1 VSVSARRRRPARG
14 RPAAETAETAGTAGT
29 GPEPRPND
37 DPETLRR
44 EAEAQVEEH
53 AGALR
58 AYRLPL
64 SAEPAFVFRP

>member
-1 VSVSARRRRPARG
+1 VSASARRRRPARE
-14 RPAAETAETAGTAGT
+14 RPAAETAGT
-29 GPEPRPND
+29 GPGSRPSD
-37 DPETLRR
+37 APETLRR

-53 AGALR
+53 AQALR

>member
-1 VSVSARRRRPARG
+1 VSASARRRRPARG
-14 RPAAETAETAGTAGT
+14 GPAGTAGT
-29 GPEPRPND
+29 GPEPRPSD

-53 AGALR
+53 ARALR